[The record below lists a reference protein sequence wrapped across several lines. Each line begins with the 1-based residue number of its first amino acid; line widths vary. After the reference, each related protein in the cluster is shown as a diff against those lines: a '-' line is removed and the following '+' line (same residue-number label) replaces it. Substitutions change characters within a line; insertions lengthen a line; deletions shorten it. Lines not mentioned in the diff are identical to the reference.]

1 MRLKRFIE
9 AKELIDIDVNSSI
22 QKLNERLL
30 TAGECMKKT
39 TVIGKGRRQIWFDL
53 ECRQSRRVVRQYLRN
68 FHNGNS
74 DTGRASYTQ
83 KRNECKKLLRQREL
97 LNDSLS

>member
-1 MRLKRFIE
+1 MKLKRFIE

-39 TVIGKGRRQIWFDL
+39 IAIGKERWQTWFDL
-53 ECRQSRRVVRQYLRN
+53 
-68 FHNGNS
+68 
-74 DTGRASYTQ
+74 
-83 KRNECKKLLRQREL
+83 
-97 LNDSLS
+97 